1 LTAQAGRI
9 LVVDDD
15 LMNRKKISMAVQ
27 ALGHDTEVA
36 EDGKEALEKLGQAT
50 YDLVLLDILM
60 PGMDGYAVLSEM
72 KADPDL
78 RGTPVIVIS
87 AVDDLESVVK
97 AIELGAEDYLPK
109 SFNPIIL
116 KARIGTYMER
126 AQYRDQ
132 ERIYHQQVER
142 AKKRSDELL
151 ATLMP
156 KQIARMLKANEKLLP
171 ILYEDVTVL
180 FCDIVGFTT
189 YSENNPPE
197 TVFAQLESL
206 VGQFEDLVADHG
218 MMKVKT
224 IGDAF
229 LATANLL
236 QDLDHPV
243 REAVS
248 CGLEMVEAANRSEAD
263 WQVRVGI
270 DHGPVIAG
278 IIGRKNFQFDVWGD
292 TVNTAARIEEVS
304 KPGSVSVSG
313 RAWQNLHQQA
323 RGRSLGMVDLKGKEP
338 IEVIECQGFR

>member
-1 LTAQAGRI
+1 MVAEGGRI

-15 LMNRKKISMAVQ
+15 ATNRMKMSMAVR
-27 ALGHDTEVA
+27 ALGHETEIA
-36 EDGKEALEKLGQAT
+36 EDGREAMEKLSRAN

-60 PGMDGYAVLSEM
+60 PEMDGYEVLSAI

-78 RGTPVIVIS
+78 RGIPVIVIS
-87 AVDDLESVVK
+87 AVDELDSVVK

-109 SFNPIIL
+109 SFKPVLL
-116 KARIGTYMER
+116 KARIGTNLER
-126 AQYRDQ
+126 AQYRAQ
-132 ERIYHQQVER
+132 ERSHYQQVAQ
-142 AKKRSDELL
+142 AKKRADELL

-156 KQIARMLKANEKLLP
+156 KQIARMLKANQKLLP
-171 ILYEDVTVL
+171 IRYEDVTIL
-180 FCDIVGFTT
+180 FCDIVGFTA
-189 YSENNPPE
+189 YSESNPPE
-197 TVFAQLESL
+197 SVFAQLESL
-206 VGQFEDLVADHG
+206 VEQFEDLVAAHG

-243 REAVS
+243 REAVG
-248 CGLEMVEAANRSEAD
+248 CGLEMVDAASRSAAE

-292 TVNTAARIEEVS
+292 TVNTAARIEEIS
-304 KPGSVSVSG
+304 RPGSVTISG
-313 RAWQNLHQQA
+313 RAWQNLDQQA
-323 RGRSLGMVDLKGKEP
+323 RGRSLGLVDLKGKEP
-338 IEVIECQGFR
+338 IEVIECQSLR